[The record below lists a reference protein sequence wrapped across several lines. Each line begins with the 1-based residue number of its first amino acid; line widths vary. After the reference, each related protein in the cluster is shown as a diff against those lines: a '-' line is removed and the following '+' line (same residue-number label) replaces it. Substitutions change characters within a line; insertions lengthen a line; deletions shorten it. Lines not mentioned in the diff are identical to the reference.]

1 MTSKKITL
9 LFTLFVLMSAAIF
22 AQGVTPTP
30 SSAYMGGGYSI
41 YDSSVI
47 PTKRMGQQ
55 NEFWNHATA
64 FPSKPRNMWEVG
76 VSTGIFTVSGDV
88 SPTVFTAPNFSAHIR
103 KSFGY
108 VFSLR
113 LQYINTVA
121 KGMNWKIAENFQ
133 KNTAWIYNGYSAPY
147 RLPAGPLTTI
157 TSPNGAAG
165 SSVFGR
171 PQDLVYYNYK
181 TNVQDLGLQGIFT
194 VNNIR
199 FHKNKTGIIIYG
211 GGGIGGTL
219 YEARINAK
227 NETTGANYAAAFKTI
242 YNNYLAK
249 GDLYKNR
256 KNVLKDLR
264 AAMDNTY
271 EAESDAHIYSINGGT
286 GGGVRPALGKKT
298 FKPSGTVLAGVAFK
312 LGKRINLAIED
323 RWTFVKDDL
332 LDGQRWQ
339 EHAYGDPV
347 LTRDFDSYNYASIGL
362 NFNLGGKSTEPLYW
376 LNPMD
381 YVYSELNAPSH
392 LRTPKPECDDTD
404 GDGVCDFLDKEPSTP
419 AGCPVDTHGVT
430 RDTDGDGVPDC
441 KDKQLITPTECQPVD
456 ADGVGKCPEPACCKD
471 PRPADGVVPDGCPA
485 SYPSLTF
492 KGNGCSL
499 SSDNKAMLNDV
510 AAKLTANPTCNI
522 TVSGYS
528 ETSKASQEVCNCR
541 TKEIVKYL
549 TEKKGISSD
558 RISTNCEVGD
568 GTNKN
573 TIDIK

>member
-1 MTSKKITL
+1 
-9 LFTLFVLMSAAIF
+9 MSAMTF
-22 AQGVTPTP
+22 AQGVTP

-47 PTKRMGQQ
+47 PNKRMGQQ

-88 SPTVFTAPNFSAHIR
+88 SPTVFTAPNFSAHVR

-121 KGMNWKIAENFQ
+121 KGMNWKGAENFQ
-133 KNTAWIYNGYSAPY
+133 KNPAWVYNGYNAPY

-157 TSPNGAAG
+157 SSTPTTTGTPG
-165 SSVFGR
+165 SAVFGR
-171 PQDLVYYNYK
+171 PQDIVYYNYK

-219 YEARINAK
+219 YESKVNVK
-227 NETTGANYAAAFKTI
+227 NDATGATYAAAFKTI
-242 YNNYLAK
+242 YNNYLTK

-256 KNVLKDLR
+256 KAVLKDLR

-271 EAESDAHIYSINGGT
+271 ETSADGHIFNT
-286 GGGVRPALGKKT
+286 TVNNVAGVRPSSGNKT
-298 FKPSGTVLAGVAFK
+298 FKPSGTVLAGIAFK
-312 LGKRINLAIED
+312 LGRRINLAIED

-339 EHAYGDPV
+339 EHAYGDAV

-381 YVYSELNAPSH
+381 YVYSELNAPNH
-392 LRTPKPECDDTD
+392 LKVPKPDCDDTD
-404 GDGVCDFLDKEPSTP
+404 GDGVCDFLDKEVTP

-456 ADGVGKCPEPACCKD
+456 ADGVGKCPEPKCCTEG
-471 PRPADGVVPDGCPA
+471 GVVRPPVEGTCPA
-485 SYPSLTF
+485 SYPSLNF

-499 SSDNKAMLNDV
+499 SSDTKALLNKVAGMLKD
-510 AAKLTANPTCNI
+510 NPTCNI
-522 TVSGYS
+522 TISGVSA
-528 ETSKASQEVCNCR
+528 TNKASQEVCNCR
-541 TKEIVKYL
+541 MKEISKYL
-549 TEKKGISSD
+549 TEKEGISSD
-558 RISTNCEVGD
+558 RISTNCEVSETGS
-568 GTNKN
+568 N